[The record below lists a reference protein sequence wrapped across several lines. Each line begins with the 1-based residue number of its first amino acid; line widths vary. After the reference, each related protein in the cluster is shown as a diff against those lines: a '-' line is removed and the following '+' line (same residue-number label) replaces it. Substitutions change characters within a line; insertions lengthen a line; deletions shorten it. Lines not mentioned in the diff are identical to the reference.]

1 MFVQHFFFLS
11 FVFWQV
17 PPAADEIIKKCH
29 VHETQKSLTLADA
42 SNSNATQLGNTNS
55 NLGPVHYLHELPHAE
70 EERYAQLFS
79 KLDRKGE
86 VVIV

>member
-1 MFVQHFFFLS
+1 M
-11 FVFWQV
+11 

-29 VHETQKSLTLADA
+29 VHETQKSLTLGDA
-42 SNSNATQLGNTNS
+42 SSSNATQTQLGNTIS

-79 KLDRKGE
+79 KLDRKGK
-86 VVIV
+86 VCHCMQLMCVRVINL